1 VEAVMYLDTHI
12 AVWLYARELER
23 FQKSALQRIEEES
36 LYISPAVLLE
46 LQFLK
51 EIKRINTD
59 PMLIFQTLEETIGLQ
74 LCNLEFSK
82 VVTGALSQS
91 WTRDP
96 FDRLIVAQAS
106 IQNAPLLTKDQT
118 IRRHYPLA
126 CWK

>member
-1 VEAVMYLDTHI
+1 MEAVMYLDTHA
-12 AVWLYARELER
+12 AVWLYAKDLDR
-23 FQKSALQRIEEES
+23 FQQSALEHLEEES

-46 LQFLK
+46 LQFLR
-51 EIKRINTD
+51 EIKRVTAD

-74 LCNLEFSK
+74 LCDLEFSK
-82 VVTGALSQS
+82 VVTGALSQT

-106 IQNAPLLTKDQT
+106 IQSAPLLTKDRM
-118 IRRHYPLA
+118 ILRHYSLA